1 MTPIMLCCFLSPN
14 NWISASS
21 AAAGLMSDQVDEGE
35 NSFTYYS
42 SIFSNL
48 SRGLPID
55 ESDPSSVPPNE
66 QQEDDQDFSS
76 NSTG

>member
-1 MTPIMLCCFLSPN
+1 
-14 NWISASS
+14 
-21 AAAGLMSDQVDEGE
+21 MSDQVDEGE
-35 NSFTYYS
+35 DSFTYYS

-55 ESDPSSVPPNE
+55 ESESSSVPPNE
-66 QQEDDQDFSS
+66 KQEDDQDFSS